1 MNEWKPRGLLITPHF
16 GGDLRDLTG
25 DGLSGAFVV
34 RHLELD
40 RVSDAQVF
48 DVSLEMSEVEKETGL
63 AIATLNETV

>member
-1 MNEWKPRGLLITPHF
+1 MVFSLTHHF

-48 DVSLEMSEVEKETGL
+48 DVPLEMSEVEKETGL